1 MEEEISLSDIWKL
14 IIKHKILGSIAFGI
28 TTILLFVLIL
38 FVYNSSF
45 VSYEAAFR
53 YQWYGIENGKY
64 ANGTIFNF
72 YDIPSLENLKK
83 VKASKK
89 EYENINVELLAEG
102 ITIELD
108 EDVYQ
113 MIVKGSFFQ
122 SETQAK
128 AFIEDLIRIPY
139 ENALNL
145 NFNFSVN
152 LTGYETANKVSTKL
166 DYLKSQ
172 LNLITQGY
180 HGMIGYFGDI
190 QQLSSLL
197 REVEVFAANDVLSEY
212 EYLAYKNAY
221 MTKEEY
227 RTSIKE
233 AEALTTE
240 RELLRERKNLL
251 LDSLKNI
258 YSNSNGNTYMDTSI
272 ANYLNSLHALD
283 SRLMT
288 IDENLRHIE
297 NANLGKYNEQE
308 SESFLNT
315 LNHYKE
321 RLYEL
326 SNEYDAAVSAVLDQN
341 TIVNIHSIKSKGK
354 ISVILA
360 ILISFLGGIL
370 MGCATAFVWG
380 YWQKNKL
387 GIRSE

>member
-1 MEEEISLSDIWKL
+1 IV
-14 IIKHKILGSIAFGI
+14 FGI
-28 TTILLFVLIL
+28 TTILLFILIL
-38 FVYNSSF
+38 FVYNPSF
-45 VSYEAAFR
+45 VNYEASFR

-72 YDIPSLENLKK
+72 YDIPSLENLRK
-83 VKASKK
+83 VKASKI
-89 EYENINVELLAEG
+89 EYENIDVEQLVEG

-108 EDVYQ
+108 ENVYQ
-113 MIVKGSFFQ
+113 MTVQGSFFQ

-128 AFIEDLIRIPY
+128 SFIEDLIRIPY

-145 NFNFSVN
+145 DFNFLVN
-152 LTGYETANKVSTKL
+152 LSGYEAANKVSTKL
-166 DYLKSQ
+166 DYLRNQ
-172 LNLITQGY
+172 LNLVMQGY
-180 HGMIGYFGDI
+180 QGMIGYFGDI
-190 QQLSSLL
+190 EHLSSLL

-308 SESFLNT
+308 SQSFLNT
-315 LNHYKE
+315 LNQYKE

-326 SNEYDAAVSAVLDQN
+326 SNEYDAAVSAVLEQN

-354 ISVILA
+354 IGVILA
-360 ILISFLGGIL
+360 ILI
-370 MGCATAFVWG
+370 
-380 YWQKNKL
+380 
-387 GIRSE
+387 

>member
-14 IIKHKILGSIAFGI
+14 IIKHKILGYVVFGI
-28 TTILLFVLIL
+28 TTILVFVLIL
-38 FVYNSSF
+38 FVYNPLF
-45 VSYEAAFR
+45 VNYEVSFR

-83 VKASKK
+83 VKASKS
-89 EYENINVELLAEG
+89 EYENINVEQLAEG

-108 EDVYQ
+108 ENVYKMTVQ
-113 MIVKGSFFQ
+113 GSFFQ

-128 AFIEDLIRIPY
+128 SFIEDLIHIPY

-145 NFNFSVN
+145 NFNFLVN
-152 LTGYETANKVSTKL
+152 LSGYEAANKVSTKL
-166 DYLKSQ
+166 DYLRSQ

-180 HGMIGYFGDI
+180 QGMIGYFGDI
-190 QQLSSLL
+190 EHLSSLL

-297 NANLGKYNEQE
+297 NANLGRYNEQE

-315 LNHYKE
+315 LNQYKE
-321 RLYEL
+321 HLYEL
-326 SNEYDAAVSAVLDQN
+326 SNKYDAAVSAVLEQN

-354 ISVILA
+354 IGVILA
-360 ILISFLGGIL
+360 ILISLLAGIFI
-370 MGCATAFVWG
+370 GCGTSFVWG
-380 YWQKNKL
+380 YWRKKKL
-387 GIRSE
+387 EIRSE